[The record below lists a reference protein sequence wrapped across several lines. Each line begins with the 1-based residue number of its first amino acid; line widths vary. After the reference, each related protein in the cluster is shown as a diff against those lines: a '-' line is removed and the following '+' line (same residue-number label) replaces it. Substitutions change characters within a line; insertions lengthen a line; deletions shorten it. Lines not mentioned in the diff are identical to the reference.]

1 MDQHPLSHRER
12 DQEVTRTI
20 DAESSRLQLMQASN
34 SVDGQLRITRP
45 ERRRIVAPNTAEES
59 PRNRR
64 TIAVSE
70 RSGIVLGD
78 SGTDV
83 LSRKDKEN
91 DDDYPGL
98 SPEKTDR
105 PKR

>member
-1 MDQHPLSHRER
+1 
-12 DQEVTRTI
+12 
-20 DAESSRLQLMQASN
+20 
-34 SVDGQLRITRP
+34 
-45 ERRRIVAPNTAEES
+45 
-59 PRNRR
+59 
-64 TIAVSE
+64 
-70 RSGIVLGD
+70 VLGD